1 MNHEAIRKAYPN
13 VQIIDETA
21 GAFDFD
27 GNKVELDQSKLM
39 LQKKHLL
46 MKRLLLLIKE
56 SVQLNTQQLVT
67 N

>member
-27 GNKVELDQSKLM
+27 ENSRTDQSKIDAAE
-39 LQKKHLL
+39 KTLL